1 MQESLKIDYMQPFLE
16 KAIELEA
23 LKFGDFTLKSGL
35 KSSYFFDIS
44 EFFKNDALKM
54 LSDLY
59 VDRIIEEGITFEVI
73 FGPAYKGIPLASA
86 VGISYFEKTGKSVD
100 LVFDRKEIK
109 DHGEGGNIIGNL
121 DLKKVLI
128 IDDVL
133 TAGTA
138 IKNSL
143 EVLKAQK
150 ASLSGVIVALDREEK
165 NELDV
170 SYREILEKDGIPI
183 YSIAKIS
190 DLKK

>member
-23 LKFGDFTLKSGL
+23 LKFGDFILKSGL

-59 VDRIIEEGITFEVI
+59 VDKIIEEGITFEVI

-121 DLKKVLI
+121 DLKKVLV

-143 EVLKAQK
+143 KVLKAQK

>member
-1 MQESLKIDYMQPFLE
+1 MQPFLE

-59 VDRIIEEGITFEVI
+59 VDKIIEEGITFEVI

>member
-1 MQESLKIDYMQPFLE
+1 MQPFLE

-59 VDRIIEEGITFEVI
+59 VEKIIEEDLDFDVI

-86 VGISYFEKTGKSVD
+86 VGISYYEKTGQSID

-121 DLKKVLI
+121 NSKNVLI

-143 EVLKAQK
+143 EVLKTQK
-150 ASLSGVIVALDREEK
+150 ASLVGVIVALDREEK
-165 NELDV
+165 NESNV
-170 SYREILEKDGIPI
+170 SYRENLEKDGIQI

>member
-1 MQESLKIDYMQPFLE
+1 MQEFLKVDYMQPFLE

-54 LSDLY
+54 LADLY
-59 VDRIIEEGITFEVI
+59 VKKILEEKISFDAI

-86 VGISYFEKTGKSVD
+86 VGISFFEKTGKIID
-100 LVFDRKEIK
+100 LVFDRKETK

-121 DLKKVLI
+121 NQKKVLI

-143 EVLKAQK
+143 EVLKNQN
-150 ASLSGVIVALDREEK
+150 ASLAGVIVALDREEK
-165 NELDV
+165 NESGITYKNLL
-170 SYREILEKDGIPI
+170 EINGIKI
-183 YSIAKIS
+183 FSIANIS
-190 DLKK
+190 DLNI